1 MPQYLLATQTLV
13 DIAKR
18 DGNSAVKWIEEG
30 HLKDPAV
37 DDADVYIS
45 AVTPGLL
52 RNLFRRE
59 PPSAELAALHEA
71 CDALIDRFV
80 QAGQVVDVTKAIAD
94 TWADLMAMTLEYERP
109 ANQGTGRYSLGE
121 RLVFATAI
129 RGVEGRP
136 FLLVARRQPAHA
148 VLAAMGLQLEELAP

>member
-13 DIAKR
+13 DVAKR
-18 DGNSAVKWIEEG
+18 DGNSAVRWIEEG
-30 HLKDPAV
+30 HLKDPSI

-59 PPSAELAALHEA
+59 PASAEIAAHREA

-80 QAGQVVDVTKAIAD
+80 QAGQVVDVTKSIAD
-94 TWADLMAMTLEYERP
+94 TWADLMSMTLE
-109 ANQGTGRYSLGE
+109 
-121 RLVFATAI
+121 FALWPGKDATT
-129 RGVEGRP
+129 R
-136 FLLVARRQPAHA
+136 
-148 VLAAMGLQLEELAP
+148 